1 MENRICIY
9 HSCDLDGWVSAAIV
23 KGIHPDVVLVGYSYG
38 DPIPVIPP
46 DQHVIICDCAFD
58 MEIMDEIATNA
69 ASFTWIDHHASA
81 IKKFREYWRE
91 RPDEKMFWNLELP
104 EGDQL
109 IGACELT
116 WKYYHP
122 EQNIPWAVELLGM
135 YDCFRHK
142 QPENAYYEYYA
153 LWFTLA
159 ALTIADS
166 PDTAEIFLTMN
177 GHEIREYMKKGNV
190 IYDYK
195 VMEAQQLYKKGIA
208 VVINEKRFILF
219 NADHFNPPSYGIDY
233 HKDGF
238 DGSGYFRFDGKM
250 WHFSLTNDDGS
261 IDCSEI
267 CKAFGGGGHKGAA
280 GFEPDFNT
288 LACILNGDYASD
300 RYFNGKFLSK

>member
-23 KGIHPDVVLVGYSYG
+23 KDIYPDVVLVGYNYG
-38 DPIPVIPP
+38 DPIPTIPP

-58 MEIMDEIATNA
+58 MDVMDDIATNA

-81 IKKFREYWRE
+81 IRKFDDYWVE
-91 RPDEKMFWNLELP
+91 QQVDSFWTVKLPD
-104 EGDQL
+104 GDQL

-116 WKYYHP
+116 WDFYHP
-122 EQNIPWAVELLGM
+122 KEKAPWAIELLGM

-142 QPENAYYEYYA
+142 GTDNEFYA
-153 LWFTLA
+153 LWFQLA
-159 ALTIADS
+159 AQSIANS
-166 PDTAEIFLTMN
+166 PDTADQFLDMN
-177 GHEIREYMKKGNV
+177 GTEIRNYIKKGKA

-195 VMEAQQLYKKGIA
+195 KMEAQQLYKKGMP
-208 VVINEKRFILF
+208 VVINEKRFIIF

-261 IDCSEI
+261 IDCSVL

-280 GFEPDFNT
+280 GFEPDFGT
-288 LACILNGDYASD
+288 LQGILDGEFQYREMFMS
-300 RYFNGKFLSK
+300 